1 MNDIKM
7 VNKQKYVNKKLAQK
21 ANENMITYHNNEE
34 MITYH
39 NNEEMITY
47 HNNEEMCTHNIR
59 KSTFLRKTD
68 FF

>member
-21 ANENMITYHNNEE
+21 ANENI
-34 MITYH
+34 ITYH